1 MSKTTI
7 ITPNI
12 PLSSLSITISHNY
25 YAHWTGL
32 KLARDGEEERGE
44 EERGEEERGER
55 RRAGE
60 EERGEEERGR
70 GERRRG
76 GEGERTRGKGG
87 AVHNCVGWS
96 NKEHAFTLCLAIQ

>member
-7 ITPNI
+7 ITPSI
-12 PLSSLSITISHNY
+12 PLSSLSITVSHNY

-44 EERGEEERGER
+44 EERGEEESRRGGEQER
-55 RRAGE
+55 R
-60 EERGEEERGR
+60 R

-76 GEGERTRGKGG
+76 GEGERRRVKGG
-87 AVHNCVGWS
+87 AVHSCVGWS